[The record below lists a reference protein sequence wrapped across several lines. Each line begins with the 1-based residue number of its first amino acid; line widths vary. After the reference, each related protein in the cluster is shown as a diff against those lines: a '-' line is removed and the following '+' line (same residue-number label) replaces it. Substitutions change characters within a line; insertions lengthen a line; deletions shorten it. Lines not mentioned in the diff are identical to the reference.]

1 MLCGII
7 GDKMRKEG
15 LRMAKVVLGLSG
27 GVDSAVSARLLQK
40 DGYDV
45 FGLYM
50 DVAGESARADAI
62 KTAEFLN
69 VPLKIADVREK
80 MEQYVCEPFARA
92 YLSGETPNPCVLC
105 NPNVKF
111 KTLTDYADAIGAE
124 FVATGHYAK
133 AKNGMLM
140 KGEPSNDQSY
150 MLCRLLRS
158 QVERLIL
165 PLGGYEKKNVRP
177 LAEAMGIPV
186 AHKPDSMEIC
196 FIPDKDYIRWLS
208 GRTQLPGKGEI
219 LLNGKTIGM
228 HEGFHRYT
236 VGQRLPGLYNE
247 RKIYV
252 SRIDAEKNQIIAVY
266 WDDLFRKVVR
276 GRNAN
281 WLIDRPQTPIRGSVR
296 VRHTKW
302 ENPDCTATVDGD
314 GVIVECDTPVRAP
327 ARGQALAI
335 YQGDRVVCGAWIE

>member
-1 MLCGII
+1 M
-7 GDKMRKEG
+7 K
-15 LRMAKVVLGLSG
+15 KVVLGLSG
-27 GVDSAVSARLLQK
+27 GVDSAVSARLLQR
-40 DGYDV
+40 DGYEV

-50 DVAGESARADAI
+50 DIAGEAARADAI
-62 KTAEFLN
+62 KTAEFLD
-69 VPLKIADVREK
+69 VTLKIADVREK
-80 MEQYVCEPFARA
+80 MEACVCAPFARA
-92 YLSGETPNPCVLC
+92 YLSGETPNPCVMC

-111 KTLTDYADAIGAE
+111 KTLIDYADQIGAE

-133 AKNGMLM
+133 TRDGMLF
-140 KGEPSNDQSY
+140 KGEPANDQSY

-177 LAEAMGIPV
+177 LAEEMGIPV

-208 GRTQLPGKGEI
+208 TRASLPGKGEI
-219 LLNGKTIGM
+219 LLDGTVIGT

-252 SRIDAEKNQIIAVY
+252 AGIDAEKNRIIAVY
-266 WDDLFRKVVR
+266 WDDLFKTEVR

-281 WLIDRPQTPIRGSVR
+281 WLIDRPEQPILGSVR

-302 ENPDCTATVDGD
+302 ENPECTIVSDGD
-314 GVIVECDTPVRAP
+314 GVIVTCDTPVRAP

-335 YQGDRVVCGAWIE
+335 YQGDRVICGAWIQ